1 MKIKIEHVGK
11 IPVPVIS
18 TNRIRKGFN
27 AMSYGLFVLIR
38 PEYWDSEC
46 LILHEL
52 THVKQFW
59 RGWWIGYALRY
70 RFSKYARLNYEIE
83 AYAVE
88 LRCLP
93 KDYKDQFTRAAATA
107 ISKKYNLDITVLEAY
122 KILFYQVN
130 KETFNAH

>member
-18 TNRIRKGFN
+18 TNRIRKEFN
-27 AMSYGLFVLIR
+27 AMSYGLFVLVR

-59 RGWWIGYALRY
+59 RGWWVGYALKY
-70 RFSKYARLNYEIE
+70 RFSKTARLNYEIE
-83 AYAVE
+83 AYAAE
-88 LRCLP
+88 IRCT
-93 KDYKDQFTRAAATA
+93 YKTGYDQMVRRASVA
-107 ISKKYNLDITVLEAY
+107 ISKNYNLDVTVFEAY
-122 KILFYQVN
+122 KLLYQEVM
-130 KETFNAH
+130 KEK